1 MTPKGKK
8 GPATADAASS
18 NTVAQLRS
26 ELAATQRTRGDL
38 EAQLSAVSADLA
50 ALKASDTQQK
60 QRIEQLEKM
69 GRRAQGQRKAV
80 GRRSRRDGGAQL
92 AAKHGG
98 AVEGEAAQ
106 GKRRLDKEVG
116 QEDGGGGQEDER
128 AVGLGGPVAKD
139 KVVARQA
146 DWFAG
151 RTRRLEFTMLA
162 PAEVAGLVSTSR

>member
-69 GRRAQGQRKAV
+69 RLALERRARDTADELKGKGRLVEDVHDEMVALNLQLNMAEQEKEKLRKENEDLTKRWVQKMEEEARRMNDRMGWEDQT
-80 GRRSRRDGGAQL
+80 GRKGSRS
-92 AAKHGG
+92 
-98 AVEGEAAQ
+98 
-106 GKRRLDKEVG
+106 
-116 QEDGGGGQEDER
+116 
-128 AVGLGGPVAKD
+128 
-139 KVVARQA
+139 
-146 DWFAG
+146 
-151 RTRRLEFTMLA
+151 
-162 PAEVAGLVSTSR
+162 